1 MTQAPYPSYPT
12 GTAPGANAIGSFAI
26 GQSPIGTIAPFNE
39 WVTVISQYANS
50 PILTGM
56 IEAFNAAVDP
66 TQIIDNIYDMIWN
79 VLTATGYG
87 LDVWGRIVN
96 VNRALVFS
104 GSTTYI
110 GWEEA
115 GSSWTGFNQGIWFSG
130 GGTTTNIL
138 LQDSDFRR
146 LILAKAATN
155 ICNGSIPSINS
166 ILLNLF
172 PLRGSCYVKDNLNMS
187 MVYVFDFTLSPV
199 ELAIIA
205 QSGVLPNPAGVAV
218 TIQQV

>member
-1 MTQAPYPSYPT
+1 MTQAPYPSYST

-39 WVTVISQYANS
+39 WATVISQYANS

-56 IEAFNAAVDP
+56 IESFNAAVDP
-66 TQIIDNIYDMIWN
+66 TQIIDNLYDMIWN

-104 GSTTYI
+104 GSTSYV
-110 GWEEA
+110 GFEEA

-138 LQDSDFRR
+138 LQDPDFRR

-155 ICNGSIPSINS
+155 ICNGSIPAINS

-172 PLRGSCYVKDNLNMS
+172 PLRGNCYVKDNLNMS